1 MRALALEHLHSNPIG
16 VYGDILEERRISVDR
31 VRLDHLEPLPDWRD
45 YDLLVVMGGGMSVY
59 EEQAHPWLVD
69 EKRMIQEAV
78 SAGMPY
84 FGVCLGSQLLASSLG
99 ARVYRGPEPELG
111 VNPVFLCEEARRDPV
126 FRGFPLDLEV
136 FEWHADT
143 FDLPERAV
151 RLARSPRYENQAF
164 RIGPVAYAIQCH
176 LETTTDDVR
185 DWFAAWPSLVEIFE
199 DRYGLGSLDS
209 FLEEYA
215 ASTPYLRQT
224 ARQLFRRWLEN
235 AFVLRRPTRP
245 PVFRV
250 SVPAEEGLLGRESEQ
265 MRIALLLEAACGRRS
280 SALLLM
286 GETGIGKTALLD
298 DAAARAEGMRVLRL
312 AGVES
317 ELERPLVGFEALCRP
332 LLDQLASLPQ
342 RQARALAGA
351 LGIGPPTRGE
361 RFDAYAGALSLLAA
375 AADREPLLVC
385 VDDAHLLDDASLEAL
400 GFIVDRIQAE
410 GIALLIASA
419 ARVLEAP
426 EVEMVELGPLD
437 RDSAWLLLDRR
448 LGSELSPHVAAEVI
462 DAARGNP
469 LALLEIPA
477 SLSSD
482 QRSGAAPLADLL
494 RTRTSAEHALLARIS
509 ALPDE
514 TRLALLVAALSETDD
529 VGAVERALRAAG
541 LDASALAGA
550 TQEGLIEIAGGHL
563 AFRHNLVRST
573 VIYGALRSER
583 RRAHA
588 ALAEIS
594 ESDPESEAKDW
605 HRALAA
611 AGPDEAIAASLTE
624 VARRAGIR
632 GAPAAAARAY
642 ELAARLSP
650 TAQARARRLLRAAE
664 AASLAGHIYA
674 AVDYLEAAL
683 PQLEDA
689 DERFSAERL
698 LGRVLARSGSAG
710 RARDALLAAAS
721 RSEVGDRSETASL
734 LADAVIPALRAGD
747 PTEAREIARRALA
760 LTEGRGGL
768 PELTAALMLGF
779 ASIFT
784 GDFSSGRELV
794 VRAAA
799 LAADQDGFDRE
810 PQLRVYLGAGL
821 SLAGEQDRAREVL
834 AKLVDDARAEGFVG
848 VLAYALVRLG
858 EVELDAGRW
867 PSARA
872 LLVDASR
879 LARETGQGADRG
891 LAAGGLAWLAAV
903 QGRREECE
911 ERAAEAIELA
921 ERLGVGSRLNRAIH
935 ALGLLALA
943 NGEAEEAVHH
953 LSEMRRLQLEQG
965 WCDAA
970 VQPHGAHDL
979 IEALIAA
986 GNLDLARR
994 ELAVLEEETSR
1005 RAERPSAVAATLRSR
1020 GLLARGDEASAWF
1033 TEALRVDEGLTG
1045 PFERA
1050 RTELAYGERLAE
1062 ESAAARAEAMLVA
1075 ALERFVDL
1083 GAEPWAERTRETI
1096 RRLGAQ
1102 VPEPEQGLLS
1112 RLTDRELQVVVAVS
1126 SGDSVGDA
1134 ALRLLLTVPTVERN
1148 LATALSKLELL
1159 LSGRAEWGGD
1169 GAARSN
1175 PRMI

>member
-1 MRALALEHLHSNPIG
+1 M
-16 VYGDILEERRISVDR
+16 
-31 VRLDHLEPLPDWRD
+31 
-45 YDLLVVMGGGMSVY
+45 
-59 EEQAHPWLVD
+59 
-69 EKRMIQEAV
+69 
-78 SAGMPY
+78 
-84 FGVCLGSQLLASSLG
+84 
-99 ARVYRGPEPELG
+99 
-111 VNPVFLCEEARRDPV
+111 
-126 FRGFPLDLEV
+126 

-143 FDLPERAV
+143 FDLPEQAV

-176 LETTTDDVR
+176 LETTIDDVR

-199 DRYGLGSLDS
+199 ARYGPGSLDS

-215 ASTPYLRQT
+215 ASMPDLRQT

-235 AFVLRRPTRP
+235 AFVHCRPTRP
-245 PVFRV
+245 PAFRA
-250 SVPAEEGLLGRESEQ
+250 SSPGDESLLGRESEQ
-265 MRIALLLEAACGRRS
+265 MRIAHVLEAAREGRS
-280 SALLLM
+280 GALVLA

-298 DAAARAEGMRVLRL
+298 DAAARAQGMRVLRL
-312 AGVES
+312 AGIES
-317 ELERPLVGFEALCRP
+317 QLEHPLAGFEALCRP
-332 LLDQLASLPQ
+332 LLDRLASLPQ

-351 LGIGPPTRGE
+351 LGIGRPARGE
-361 RFDAYAGALSLLAA
+361 RFDSYAGALSLLAA
-375 AADREPLLVC
+375 AAEREPLLVC

-400 GFIVDRIQAE
+400 GFIVDRIEAE

-419 ARVLEAP
+419 AASVLEAP
-426 EVEMVELGPLD
+426 EVEVVELGPLD
-437 RDSAWLLLDRR
+437 RGSAWLLLERR
-448 LGSELSPHVAAEVI
+448 FGSELSPHVAAEVI

-514 TRLALLVAALSETDD
+514 TRRALLVAALSETDD
-529 VGAVERALRAAG
+529 LRAVERALQAAG
-541 LDASALAGA
+541 LDASALARA
-550 TQEGLIEIAGGHL
+550 AQEGLVEIAGGRV

-588 ALAEIS
+588 ALAEA
-594 ESDPESEAKDW
+594 SDAGLEAQAW

-624 VARRAGIR
+624 VAARAGMR

-650 TAQARARRLLRAAE
+650 ATQVRAQRLLRAAE
-664 AASLAGHIYA
+664 AASLAGHIFA
-674 AVDYLEAAL
+674 AVDHLEAAL

-689 DERFSAERL
+689 DERLSAERL

-710 RARDALLAAAS
+710 RARDVLLAAAG
-721 RSEVGDRSETASL
+721 RGEVRDRVQAASL
-734 LADAVIPALRAGD
+734 LADAVIPALRAGG
-747 PTEAREIARRALA
+747 PGEAREIARRALV
-760 LTEGRGGL
+760 LTEGTGGL
-768 PELTAALMLGF
+768 PELTAALMLGT
-779 ASIFT
+779 AHIYT

-794 VRAAA
+794 LRAAA
-799 LAADQDGFDRE
+799 LAADQDAFDRE

-821 SLAGEQDRAREVL
+821 RLAGERDRAREVL
-834 AKLVDDARAEGFVG
+834 AKLVDDARAEGLVG

-935 ALGLLALA
+935 ARGLLALA
-943 NGEAEEAVHH
+943 NGKAEEAVHH
-953 LSEMRRLQLEQG
+953 LSEMRQLQLEQG
-965 WCDAA
+965 WCDATI
-970 VQPHGAHDL
+970 QPHGAPDL
-979 IEALIAA
+979 VEALVAA
-986 GNLDLARR
+986 GDLDLARR
-994 ELAVLEEETSR
+994 ELAVLEEETR
-1005 RAERPSAVAATLRSR
+1005 RAGRPSAVAGTLRSR
-1020 GLLARGDEASAWF
+1020 GLLARRDEAWALF
-1033 TEALRVDEGLTG
+1033 DEALRVDEELTG

-1062 ESAAARAEAMLVA
+1062 EAMEARAEGMLGA
-1075 ALERFVDL
+1075 ALEQFVAL

-1102 VPEPEQGLLS
+1102 VPEPEQEVLS

-1126 SGDSVGDA
+1126 SGESVGDA
-1134 ALRLLLTVPTVERN
+1134 AVRLLLTVPTVERN
-1148 LATALSKLELL
+1148 LATALSKLELSSPGE
-1159 LSGRAEWGGD
+1159 LSGVVTGPPARAL
-1169 GAARSN
+1169 A
-1175 PRMI
+1175 